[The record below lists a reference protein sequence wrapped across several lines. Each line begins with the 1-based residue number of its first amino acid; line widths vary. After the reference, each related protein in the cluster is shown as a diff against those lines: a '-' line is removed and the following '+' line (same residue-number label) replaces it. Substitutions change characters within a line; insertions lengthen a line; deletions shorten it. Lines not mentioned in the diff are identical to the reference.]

1 MLDSKNKI
9 YGPMDSNARSIAK
22 AISYRLLGSMCTA
35 LIVLYFSGDLKVS
48 AGAGALDMVAK
59 IGLYFL
65 HERVWNH
72 VPYGRQPQQSPDY
85 EI

>member
-1 MLDSKNKI
+1 ME
-9 YGPMDSNARSIAK
+9 SNSRSIAK
-22 AISYRLLGSMCTA
+22 AISYRVLGSFSTMA
-35 LIVLYFSGDLKVS
+35 IVYIFSHDFTISL
-48 AGAGALDMVAK
+48 GAGALDSITK

-72 VPYGRQPQQSPDY
+72 IDYGRPKPPEY